1 MARVTKSWPYLA
13 GVVGLYL
20 IWILL
25 ATLPLPLSTNDRQSL
40 MFGFGSMLVPFII
53 AGAGAVFGYRRGYDW
68 VTVVSCLAT
77 FIAIAVVGDLLGL
90 HQAPSWVAI
99 GAAALVYT
107 VVGHVGIV
115 VALGMKRLDSATG
128 R

>member
-1 MARVTKSWPYLA
+1 MARVAKGWPYLA
-13 GVVGLYL
+13 GVAGLYL

-25 ATLPLPLSTNDRQSL
+25 ATLPLPVSAEDRKSL
-40 MFGFGSMLVPFII
+40 MFGYGSMVVPFII
-53 AGAGAVFGYRRGYDW
+53 AGTGAVFGYRRGYDW
-68 VTVVSCLAT
+68 VTVVGCLVT
-77 FIAIAVVGDLLGL
+77 FIVIAVVGDLLGL
-90 HQAPSWVAI
+90 RQAPSWVAI